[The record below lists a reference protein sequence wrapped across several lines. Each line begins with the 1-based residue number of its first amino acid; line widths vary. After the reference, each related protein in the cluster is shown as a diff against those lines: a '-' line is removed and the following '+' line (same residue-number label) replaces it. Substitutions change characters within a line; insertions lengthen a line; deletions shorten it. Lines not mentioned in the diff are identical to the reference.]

1 MARKLLDCREMP
13 SESHCSLTIIGA
25 EDEVVRAGAQHAV
38 DMHGH
43 ADNDELRGELR
54 GRLRDAADMTT
65 NEGAFVQI
73 IEFRTRRIEEVE
85 SVMDRWADAI
95 GARRTARWGVL
106 SADRDTPGTFL
117 EVVEFPGYEQAMTNS
132 QDPLTAEFAAELT
145 KLTDAAPTFRNL
157 DVRRVFT

>member
-1 MARKLLDCREMP
+1 MARKVLDCREMP
-13 SESHCSLTIIGA
+13 SESHCSLTITGE
-25 EDEVVRAGAQHAV
+25 EDEVVRAAAQHAADV
-38 DMHGH
+38 HGH
-43 ADNDELRGELR
+43 TDNDELRGELR
-54 GRLRDAADMTT
+54 GQLRDATEVTT

-73 IEFRTRRIEEVE
+73 IEFRTSRLDEVE

-106 SADRDTPGTFL
+106 SADRDAPGTFL
-117 EVVEFPGYEQAMTNS
+117 EVVEFPGYEQAMVNS
-132 QDPLTAEFAAELT
+132 RDPATAEFAAELA

>member
-1 MARKLLDCREMP
+1 MARKVLDCREMP
-13 SESHCSLTIIGA
+13 SESGCSLTITGE
-25 EDEVVRAGAQHAV
+25 EDEVVRAGAQHAAAV
-38 DMHGH
+38 HGH
-43 ADNDELRGELR
+43 TDNDELRAELR
-54 GRLRDAADMTT
+54 GRLRDAGEMTT

-73 IEFRTRRIEEVE
+73 IEFRTSRIEEVE

-117 EVVEFPGYEQAMTNS
+117 EVVEFPSYEQAMANS
-132 QDPLTAEFAAELT
+132 QEPVTSEFAAELA

-157 DVRRVFT
+157 DVRRLFT